1 MHAMKVQRKS
11 TRSSRQAF
19 TFAATFRLP
28 ALDLQIVD
36 VMIPHTKATLDV
48 ASESSSVHA
57 KSVSVQGILSP
68 IVIEHL
74 LQVNTAMHQE
84 NSTEY
89 SQVSRL
95 LYSQSKLERR
105 KGAQALMQENAS
117 PNCIKLS
124 PRRPVKTAKKRMLGE
139 EQADYISASAS
150 VQAYAAGTSVVAAA
164 HEDQER
170 QQTVDRSVL
179 LMLLC
184 KHLLP
189 WLVRTQL
196 SYEQPAD
203 F

>member
-11 TRSSRQAF
+11 IRSSRQAF

-28 ALDLQIVD
+28 ALDLHIVD
-36 VMIPHTKATLDV
+36 VMIPHTEATLDV
-48 ASESSSVHA
+48 ASSSVRA

-95 LYSQSKLERR
+95 LYSHSKLERR

-117 PNCIKLS
+117 PNCIRLS

-150 VQAYAAGTSVVAAA
+150 VKAYAAGTSVVAAA

-179 LMLLC
+179 LMLLF

-196 SYEQPAD
+196 SYKQPVD